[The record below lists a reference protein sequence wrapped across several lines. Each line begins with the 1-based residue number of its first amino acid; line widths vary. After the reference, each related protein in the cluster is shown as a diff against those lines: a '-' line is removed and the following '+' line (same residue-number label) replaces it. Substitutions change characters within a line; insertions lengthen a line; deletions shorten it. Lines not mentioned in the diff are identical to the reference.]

1 MVPVLVVLTVLWY
14 TIILYTN
21 SILPCVA
28 SMNEAAQTVR
38 QLVDVPGV
46 RTSYIDR
53 GRGPA
58 LIMVHGVGLNAS
70 VWMPQIEAFAGRYRS
85 VAYDTL
91 GHGGSDLPPAGAT
104 LADYVAQ
111 LAAVLDYLGIARAT
125 LVGHSMG
132 SLITILFAIEHGDRV
147 ESLIAVNP
155 VYRRSDTQLA
165 AIRDR
170 VRALEEHGLDST
182 LNEALARWF
191 GDPAEAPATR
201 VEQVRQWIRE
211 TDPQGY
217 ARAYR
222 VFCEADPW
230 LDGRLNELRA
240 PALFV
245 TGALDPNSTPA
256 MARAMAAEAPLA
268 RAAVIDG
275 ERHMMA
281 YESPDR
287 FNRIVRRFLAEQPD
301 THARRA
307 APGGEG

>member
-1 MVPVLVVLTVLWY
+1 
-14 TIILYTN
+14 
-21 SILPCVA
+21 
-28 SMNEAAQTVR
+28 MNEAAQTVR
-38 QLVDVPGV
+38 QIVNVPGA

-58 LIMVHGVGLNAS
+58 LAMVHGVGLNAS

-91 GHGGSDLPPAGAT
+91 GHGGSDLPTADAT

-111 LAAVLDYLGIARAT
+111 LGAVLDNLGIARAT

-132 SLITILFAIEHGDRV
+132 SLIAILFAIEHGDRV
-147 ESLIAVNP
+147 EGVVAVNP
-155 VYRRSDTQLA
+155 VYRRSDTQLT
-165 AIRDR
+165 AIRAR
-170 VRALEEHGLDST
+170 VRELEEHGLGST

-191 GDPAEAPATR
+191 GDPAETPATR

-211 TDPQGY
+211 ADLQGY

-256 MARAMAAEAPLA
+256 MARAMAGEAPLG
-268 RAAVIDG
+268 RAVVIDG

-281 YESPDR
+281 YESPGR
-287 FNRIVRRFLAEQPD
+287 FNPVVRGFLAELPR
-301 THARRA
+301 TKVRRA
-307 APGGEG
+307 APVGGG